1 MMHVRPGA
9 AAIEDHE
16 LQKTTKT
23 RTPPPAQRQTLH
35 SRSQPTLLSNCS
47 KASQEMNTSSTAAA
61 AKPRASHELLHSSSY
76 DDEER
81 APSTSTG
88 YCCCSCWLKY
98 TTSNSL
104 SNKQQQ
110 TTNKQIQLQQIHL
123 LQLQEEIMLLRIMDR
138 PIHGSI
144 DPVDDDKHL

>member
-1 MMHVRPGA
+1 VEEVVQTYVQMM
-9 AAIEDHE
+9 I
-16 LQKTTKT
+16 K
-23 RTPPPAQRQTLH
+23 
-35 SRSQPTLLSNCS
+35 
-47 KASQEMNTSSTAAA
+47 
-61 AKPRASHELLHSSSY
+61 
-76 DDEER
+76 ER

-123 LQLQEEIMLLRIMDR
+123 LQTAGRDYVTTD
-138 PIHGSI
+138 HGSTE
-144 DPVDDDKHL
+144 PWVD

>member
-1 MMHVRPGA
+1 VEEVVQTYVQMM
-9 AAIEDHE
+9 I
-16 LQKTTKT
+16 K
-23 RTPPPAQRQTLH
+23 
-35 SRSQPTLLSNCS
+35 
-47 KASQEMNTSSTAAA
+47 
-61 AKPRASHELLHSSSY
+61 
-76 DDEER
+76 ER

-123 LQLQEEIMLLRIMDR
+123 LQLQDEIMLLRIMDR